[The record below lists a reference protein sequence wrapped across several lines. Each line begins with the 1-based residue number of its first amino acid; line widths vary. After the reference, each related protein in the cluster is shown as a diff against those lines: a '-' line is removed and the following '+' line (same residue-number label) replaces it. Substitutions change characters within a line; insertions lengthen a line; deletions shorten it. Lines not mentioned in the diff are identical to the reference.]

1 MLRIIVWT
9 WLLCQISLTPVD
21 AHSGRKDSQ
30 GGHHQR
36 ATGTYHFH
44 DGPLVGQTFAS
55 KAAGSAAL
63 AAGQTGSP
71 EDPSRMVST
80 MPAGDLAKYLPA
92 IDEGDQIVVHT
103 GFTLS
108 YSGPHE
114 QAEWF
119 GLYGHRRAS
128 ERRCEAHKQ
137 LPRRSICNDWIGSFG
152 RLQRVWIRQRASRSS
167 GFNGLVKR
175 SNVRVVF
182 PVQYESSEA
191 GF

>member
-1 MLRIIVWT
+1 MLRICVWT

-63 AAGQTGSP
+63 AGGQIGSP
-71 EDPSRMVST
+71 EAPNSMAST

-108 YSGPHE
+108 YSEPHE
-114 QAEWF
+114 QAEW
-119 GLYGHRRAS
+119 
-128 ERRCEAHKQ
+128 
-137 LPRRSICNDWIGSFG
+137 
-152 RLQRVWIRQRASRSS
+152 
-167 GFNGLVKR
+167 
-175 SNVRVVF
+175 
-182 PVQYESSEA
+182 
-191 GF
+191 

>member
-1 MLRIIVWT
+1 MLRICVWT
-9 WLLCQISLTPVD
+9 WLLCQISLTPVE
-21 AHSGRKDSQ
+21 AHPGGKDSQ

-63 AAGQTGSP
+63 AGGQIGSP
-71 EDPSRMVST
+71 EAPNSMAST

-108 YSGPHE
+108 YSEPHE
-114 QAEWF
+114 QAEWVA
-119 GLYGHRRAS
+119 YVVTA
-128 ERRCEAHKQ
+128 ERLR
-137 LPRRSICNDWIGSFG
+137 GG
-152 RLQRVWIRQRASRSS
+152 
-167 GFNGLVKR
+167 VKR
-175 SNVRVVF
+175 TNNFRIDPAVTT
-182 PVQYESSEA
+182 
-191 GF
+191 G